1 VRYCCDGCQE
11 LHREQHEEEDCK
23 KRYELHD
30 KELFEQPEK
39 TCYGE
44 CPLCFL
50 PLPIDQRKSSF
61 YSCCCKSICKG
72 CEIAYYKSSG
82 HSNCAFCREPALDT
96 EEENYKRVMER
107 VKANDPAA
115 LNQMGRSRY
124 NEGDYKTAFEYWT
137 KAAELGDADAYY
149 GLGDLYDNG
158 EGVEKEEEKLFI
170 MLRRL
175 PLEVIP
181 TLDTILRLL
190 REKMVTLREP

>member
-1 VRYCCDGCQE
+1 MRYCCDGCQE

-23 KRYELHD
+23 KRKYELHD

-107 VKANDPAA
+107 VKVNDPAA
-115 LNQMGRSRY
+115 LTQMSSNTTMKGIM
-124 NEGDYKTAFEYWT
+124 
-137 KAAELGDADAYY
+137 
-149 GLGDLYDNG
+149 
-158 EGVEKEEEKLFI
+158 KLHLNI
-170 MLRRL
+170 
-175 PLEVIP
+175 
-181 TLDTILRLL
+181 
-190 REKMVTLREP
+190 